1 MRLPKRMT
9 RPLEE
14 RMLKDA
20 QWRVRGEL
28 AELAALQA
36 KAKRAEESYKANG
49 RERPMT
55 LATVTFEDLRDLGLS
70 MTDSMRVLDSRYRGH
85 LGGLGDLET
94 VRGLSRKTR
103 ATLASALPE

>member
-9 RPLEE
+9 RSLEE

-28 AELAALQA
+28 AELASLQA

-49 RERPMT
+49 RERPKT
-55 LATVTFEDLRDLGLS
+55 LATVTYEDLRDLGLS
-70 MTDSMRVLDSRYRGH
+70 MTDSMRVLDSRYRGQ
-85 LGGLGDLET
+85 LAGLGDLERI
-94 VRGLSRKTR
+94 RGLSHKTR
-103 ATLASALPE
+103 ATLARALPE